1 MELFVEI
8 AILTADVLILPA
20 EETGVNCAL
29 YLRSPSKW
37 QDVQKPSITSC
48 NLESR
53 VFAQRMNSM
62 KLRAVI
68 LTMMCVGVVTAAIA
82 AEEPSEQVK
91 RMDAA
96 ATVLDEI
103 MGTPDKG
110 IPEEL
115 LDSAK
120 CIAVI
125 PSMIKI
131 GFVFGGRHGRG
142 IATCRTS
149 SGWSAPAPFSVT
161 GGSWGLQ
168 IGGEAVDVVMLAMND
183 QGMEKMLS
191 SKFKIGADASA
202 AAGPVGRHVQG
213 ETDWKMRAEVLTY
226 SRARGA
232 FAGVTVNGASITQD
246 KDGTRILYGRMIPSA
261 QILKGQ
267 TKAPEGSH
275 KFLAAVKKYGTQAAV
290 AEASNRRTQTPNTGT
305 QTRALS
311 STESKGA
318 IEQKLKTEPG
328 LESNDIQVTLTA
340 DVVTLSGSVISS
352 DERDKAV
359 RIARSY
365 AGDRE
370 VQDHLTIQTPN

>member
-1 MELFVEI
+1 MFAMRLK
-8 AILTADVLILPA
+8 AGILAVLAATFLA
-20 EETGVNCAL
+20 ST
-29 YLRSPSKW
+29 
-37 QDVQKPSITSC
+37 
-48 NLESR
+48 
-53 VFAQRMNSM
+53 M
-62 KLRAVI
+62 AVA
-68 LTMMCVGVVTAAIA
+68 TD
-82 AEEPSEQVK
+82 EPSEQVK

-115 LDSAK
+115 LGSAK
-120 CIAVI
+120 CLAVI

-142 IATCRTS
+142 LATCRTT

-168 IGGEAVDVVMLAMND
+168 IGGEAVDVVMLVMND
-183 QGMEKMLS
+183 NGMEKMLS

-261 QILKGQ
+261 QILKGPV
-267 TKAPEGSH
+267 KAPEGSH
-275 KFLAAVKKYGTQAAV
+275 KFMAAVKKYGTEANA
-290 AEASNRRTQTPNTGT
+290 AEASSRRTDAQKTDARNA
-305 QTRALS
+305 ALS
-311 STESKGA
+311 SREAKGA
-318 IEQKLKTEPG
+318 IEEKLRSQPG
-328 LESNDIQVTLTA
+328 LESKDIEVTVSA
-340 DVVTLSGSVISS
+340 NEVKLSGSVVRE
-352 DERDKAV
+352 DDRDKAV
-359 RIARSY
+359 RIAKSY

-370 VQDHLTIQTPN
+370 VQDHLTIQTP

>member
-1 MELFVEI
+1 MRFKLGV
-8 AILTADVLILPA
+8 LTVLAATFLA
-20 EETGVNCAL
+20 
-29 YLRSPSKW
+29 S
-37 QDVQKPSITSC
+37 
-48 NLESR
+48 
-53 VFAQRMNSM
+53 
-62 KLRAVI
+62 
-68 LTMMCVGVVTAAIA
+68 TMATA

-120 CIAVI
+120 CVAVM
-125 PSMIKI
+125 PSMIKV

-142 IATCRTS
+142 IATCRTG

-168 IGGEAVDVVMLAMND
+168 IGAEAIDVVMLVMND
-183 QGMEKMLS
+183 NGMEKMLS

-226 SRARGA
+226 SRARGV

-267 TKAPEGSH
+267 VKAPEGSH
-275 KFLAAVKKYGTQAAV
+275 QFMAAVKKYGTKANV
-290 AEASNRRTQTPNTGT
+290 TEASARRTDVQKTGT
-305 QTRALS
+305 QKGALS
-311 STESKGA
+311 STEAKGA
-318 IEQKLKTEPG
+318 IEEKLKSEPG
-328 LESNDIQVTLTA
+328 LVSKDIQVTLSA
-340 DVVTLSGSVISS
+340 DAVKLSGSVVSA
-352 DERDKAV
+352 DDRDKAV

-370 VQDHLTIQTPN
+370 VQDHLDIQTP

>member
-1 MELFVEI
+1 MRLKAGMLVML
-8 AILTADVLILPA
+8 AATLLASTMAVAAD
-20 EETGVNCAL
+20 
-29 YLRSPSKW
+29 
-37 QDVQKPSITSC
+37 
-48 NLESR
+48 
-53 VFAQRMNSM
+53 
-62 KLRAVI
+62 
-68 LTMMCVGVVTAAIA
+68 
-82 AEEPSEQVK
+82 EPSEQVK

-96 ATVLDEI
+96 AAVLDEI

-120 CIAVI
+120 CVAVI
-125 PSMIKI
+125 PSMVKI

-142 IATCRTS
+142 LATCRTK
-149 SGWSAPAPFSVT
+149 SGWSAPAPFTVT

-168 IGGEAVDVVMLAMND
+168 IGGEAVDVVMLVMND
-183 QGMEKMLS
+183 NGMEKMLS

-202 AAGPVGRHVQG
+202 AAGPVGRHVEG

-267 TKAPEGSH
+267 VKDPQGSH
-275 KFLAAVKKYGTQAAV
+275 KFLATVKKYATEANV
-290 AEASNRRTQTPNTGT
+290 AEASDRRNETQKTVKQNET
-305 QTRALS
+305 LS
-311 STESKGA
+311 SAEAKGA
-318 IEQKLKTEPG
+318 IEEKLKSEPG
-328 LESNDIQVTLTA
+328 LESKDIQVTLTA
-340 DVVTLSGSVISS
+340 DAVELSGSVINSN
-352 DERDKAV
+352 DRDKAM

-370 VQDHLTIQTPN
+370 VQDHLTIQTP

>member
-1 MELFVEI
+1 MRFKTGMLAV
-8 AILTADVLILPA
+8 LTAAVLA
-20 EETGVNCAL
+20 ST
-29 YLRSPSKW
+29 
-37 QDVQKPSITSC
+37 
-48 NLESR
+48 
-53 VFAQRMNSM
+53 M
-62 KLRAVI
+62 AV
-68 LTMMCVGVVTAAIA
+68 A

-120 CIAVI
+120 CVAVI
-125 PSMIKI
+125 PSMVKI

-142 IATCRTS
+142 IATCRTG

-168 IGGEAVDVVMLAMND
+168 IGGEAVDVVMLVMND

-202 AAGPVGRHVQG
+202 AAGPVGRHVEG
-213 ETDWKMRAEVLTY
+213 ETDWKMRAQVLTY

-246 KDGTRILYGRMIPSA
+246 KDGTRILYGRMVPSA

-267 TKAPEGSH
+267 VKAPEGSH
-275 KFLAAVKKYGTQAAV
+275 QFLATVRKYATEANA
-290 AEASNRRTQTPNTGT
+290 AEASDRVQRNDTR
-305 QTRALS
+305 TRASS
-311 STESKGA
+311 STEAKGV
-318 IEQKLKTEPG
+318 IEEKLKTEPG
-328 LESNDIQVTLTA
+328 LDSKDIHVTLTPN
-340 DVVTLSGSVISS
+340 VVTLSGSVASS
-352 DERDKAV
+352 DDRDKAV
-359 RIARSY
+359 SIARSY

-370 VQDHLTIQTPN
+370 VQDHLSVQRPD

>member
-1 MELFVEI
+1 MFAMRLK
-8 AILTADVLILPA
+8 AGILAVLAATFLA
-20 EETGVNCAL
+20 ST
-29 YLRSPSKW
+29 
-37 QDVQKPSITSC
+37 
-48 NLESR
+48 
-53 VFAQRMNSM
+53 M
-62 KLRAVI
+62 AVA
-68 LTMMCVGVVTAAIA
+68 T
-82 AEEPSEQVK
+82 EEPSEQVK

-115 LDSAK
+115 LGSAK
-120 CIAVI
+120 CLAVI

-142 IATCRTS
+142 LATCRTT

-168 IGGEAVDVVMLAMND
+168 IGGEAVDVVMLVMND
-183 QGMEKMLS
+183 NGMEKMLS

-267 TKAPEGSH
+267 VKAPEGSH
-275 KFLAAVKKYGTQAAV
+275 RFMAAVKKYGTEANA
-290 AEASNRRTQTPNTGT
+290 AEASSRRTDAQKTDARNA
-305 QTRALS
+305 ALS
-311 STESKGA
+311 SREAKGA
-318 IEQKLKTEPG
+318 IEEKLRSEPG
-328 LESNDIQVTLTA
+328 LESKDIEVTVSA
-340 DVVTLSGSVISS
+340 NGVKLSGSVISA
-352 DERDKAV
+352 DDRDKAV
-359 RIARSY
+359 RIAKSY

-370 VQDHLTIQTPN
+370 VQDHLTLQTP

>member
-1 MELFVEI
+1 MRFKLGIF
-8 AILTADVLILPA
+8 TVLAATFLA
-20 EETGVNCAL
+20 T
-29 YLRSPSKW
+29 
-37 QDVQKPSITSC
+37 
-48 NLESR
+48 
-53 VFAQRMNSM
+53 
-62 KLRAVI
+62 
-68 LTMMCVGVVTAAIA
+68 TMATA

-120 CIAVI
+120 CVAVI
-125 PSMIKI
+125 PSMVKV

-142 IATCRTS
+142 IATCRS
-149 SGWSAPAPFSVT
+149 KSGWSAPAPFTVT

-168 IGGEAVDVVMLAMND
+168 IGGEAVDVVMLVMND
-183 QGMEKMLS
+183 NGMERMLS

-202 AAGPVGRHVQG
+202 AAGPVGRHVEG

-267 TKAPEGSH
+267 AKAPEGSH
-275 KFLAAVKKYGTQAAV
+275 KFLATVKKYGTEANV
-290 AEASNRRTQTPNTGT
+290 AEASARRTEEEVERTGT
-305 QTRALS
+305 QKEALRS
-311 STESKGA
+311 KEAKGA
-318 IEQKLKTEPG
+318 IEAKIKSDPG
-328 LESNDIQVTLTA
+328 LESKDIQVTLTA
-340 DVVTLSGSVISS
+340 DAVKLSGSVVSAN
-352 DERDKAV
+352 DRDKAV

-365 AGDRE
+365 ARDRE
-370 VQDHLTIQTPN
+370 VQDHLTIQTP

>member
-1 MELFVEI
+1 VLAATFL
-8 AILTADVLILPA
+8 AI
-20 EETGVNCAL
+20 
-29 YLRSPSKW
+29 
-37 QDVQKPSITSC
+37 
-48 NLESR
+48 
-53 VFAQRMNSM
+53 
-62 KLRAVI
+62 
-68 LTMMCVGVVTAAIA
+68 TMAIA

-96 ATVLDEI
+96 AMVLDEV
-103 MGTPDKG
+103 MGTPDNG

-120 CIAVI
+120 SVAVI

-168 IGGEAVDVVMLAMND
+168 IGGEAIDVVMLVMND
-183 QGMEKMLS
+183 NGMERMLS
-191 SKFKIGADASA
+191 SKF
-202 AAGPVGRHVQG
+202 
-213 ETDWKMRAEVLTY
+213 
-226 SRARGA
+226 
-232 FAGVTVNGASITQD
+232 

-267 TKAPEGSH
+267 VKAPEGSH
-275 KFLAAVKKYGTQAAV
+275 KFLATVRKYGTEANV
-290 AEASNRRTQTPNTGT
+290 AETSARRTEGGKTGA
-305 QTRALS
+305 QNEALS
-311 STESKGA
+311 PREAKGA
-318 IEQKLKTEPG
+318 IEEKLKSEPG
-328 LESNDIQVTLTA
+328 LESRDIQVTLTA
-340 DVVTLSGSVISS
+340 DALKLSGSVVSA
-352 DERDKAV
+352 DDRDKAV

-370 VQDHLTIQTPN
+370 VQDRLTIQTP

>member
-1 MELFVEI
+1 MGFNKRIV
-8 AILTADVLILPA
+8 AALTA
-20 EETGVNCAL
+20 T
-29 YLRSPSKW
+29 
-37 QDVQKPSITSC
+37 
-48 NLESR
+48 
-53 VFAQRMNSM
+53 VFACTLAM
-62 KLRAVI
+62 A
-68 LTMMCVGVVTAAIA
+68 A

-120 CIAVI
+120 CVAVI

-142 IATCRTS
+142 IATCRTK

-168 IGGEAVDVVMLAMND
+168 IGGEAIDVVMLVMND
-183 QGMEKMLS
+183 NGMEKMLS

-267 TKAPEGSH
+267 VKAPEGSR
-275 KFLAAVKKYGTQAAV
+275 KFLAAVNKYGTEANVAGAV
-290 AEASNRRTQTPNTGT
+290 ARRSEAEKTGA
-305 QTRALS
+305 QNEALS
-311 STESKGA
+311 STEAKGA
-318 IEQKLKTEPG
+318 IEGKLKSEPG
-328 LESNDIQVTLTA
+328 LESKDIQVTLTA
-340 DVVTLSGSVISS
+340 DAVKLSGSVVSA
-352 DERDKAV
+352 DDRDRAV

-370 VQDHLTIQTPN
+370 VQDHLTIQTP

>member
-1 MELFVEI
+1 M
-8 AILTADVLILPA
+8 A
-20 EETGVNCAL
+20 
-29 YLRSPSKW
+29 
-37 QDVQKPSITSC
+37 
-48 NLESR
+48 
-53 VFAQRMNSM
+53 M
-62 KLRAVI
+62 
-68 LTMMCVGVVTAAIA
+68 A
-82 AEEPSEQVK
+82 AEEASEQVK

-115 LDSAK
+115 LNSAK
-120 CIAVI
+120 CVAVI
-125 PSMIKI
+125 PSMVKI

-149 SGWSAPAPFSVT
+149 SGWSSPAPFSVT

-168 IGGEAVDVVMLAMND
+168 IGAEAIDVVMLVMND
-183 QGMEKMLS
+183 DGMEKMLS

-226 SRARGA
+226 SRARGV
-232 FAGVTVNGASITQD
+232 FAGVTVNGAAITQD

-267 TKAPEGSH
+267 VKAPEGSH
-275 KFLAAVKKYGTQAAV
+275 QFLATVKKYGTEANV
-290 AEASNRRTQTPNTGT
+290 TEASARRTDAQKTETGKSGLNSKE
-305 QTRALS
+305 A
-311 STESKGA
+311 KGA
-318 IEQKLKTEPG
+318 IEEKLKSEPG
-328 LESNDIQVTLTA
+328 LESKDIQVTLTPEA
-340 DVVTLSGSVISS
+340 VKLSGSVVST
-352 DERDKAV
+352 DDRDKAV

-370 VQDHLTIQTPN
+370 VQDHLTIQTP

>member
-1 MELFVEI
+1 MRFKI
-8 AILTADVLILPA
+8 GMFAILTAAVLVSTL
-20 EETGVNCAL
+20 
-29 YLRSPSKW
+29 
-37 QDVQKPSITSC
+37 
-48 NLESR
+48 
-53 VFAQRMNSM
+53 
-62 KLRAVI
+62 AV
-68 LTMMCVGVVTAAIA
+68 A

-120 CIAVI
+120 CLAVI
-125 PSMIKI
+125 PSMVKI

-142 IATCRTS
+142 MATCRTT
-149 SGWSAPAPFSVT
+149 SGWSAPAPFTVT

-168 IGGEAVDVVMLAMND
+168 IGGEAIDVVMLVMND
-183 QGMEKMLS
+183 QGMEKMLA

-202 AAGPVGRHVQG
+202 AAGPVGRHVEG
-213 ETDWKMRAEVLTY
+213 TTDWKMRAEVLTY

-246 KDGTRILYGRMIPSA
+246 KDGTRILYGRMISSA

-267 TKAPEGSH
+267 VRPPEGSH
-275 KFLAAVKKYGTQAAV
+275 TFLAAVRKYGSEARV
-290 AEASNRRTQTPNTGT
+290 AEASDRVQKSDTRTRTD
-305 QTRALS
+305 
-311 STESKGA
+311 STEARGV
-318 IEQKLKTEPG
+318 IEDKLKSEPG
-328 LESNDIQVTLTA
+328 LDSKDIQVTLTSG
-340 DVVTLSGSVISS
+340 VVMLSGSVVSS
-352 DERDKAV
+352 DDRDKAV
-359 RIARSY
+359 RVAKLY

-370 VQDHLTIQTPN
+370 VQDHLSIQRPE

>member
-1 MELFVEI
+1 MFAMRLK
-8 AILTADVLILPA
+8 AGILAVLAATFLA
-20 EETGVNCAL
+20 ST
-29 YLRSPSKW
+29 
-37 QDVQKPSITSC
+37 
-48 NLESR
+48 
-53 VFAQRMNSM
+53 M
-62 KLRAVI
+62 AVA
-68 LTMMCVGVVTAAIA
+68 T
-82 AEEPSEQVK
+82 EEPSEQVK

-115 LDSAK
+115 LGSAK
-120 CIAVI
+120 CLAVI

-142 IATCRTS
+142 LATCRTT

-168 IGGEAVDVVMLAMND
+168 IGGEAVDVVMLVMND
-183 QGMEKMLS
+183 NGMEKMLS

-261 QILKGQ
+261 QILTGQ
-267 TKAPEGSH
+267 VKAPEGSH
-275 KFLAAVKKYGTQAAV
+275 KFLATVRKYGTQAKN
-290 AEASNRRTQTPNTGT
+290 AEASAHGTETPKIGT
-305 QTRALS
+305 QNGTLS
-311 STESKGA
+311 ATEAKDA
-318 IEQKLKTEPG
+318 IEEKLKSEPG
-328 LESNDIQVTLTA
+328 LESKDIQVALTA
-340 DVVTLSGSVISS
+340 DAVKLSGSVVSA
-352 DERDKAV
+352 DDRDKAV

-370 VQDHLTIQTPN
+370 VQDHLTIQTP

>member
-1 MELFVEI
+1 MRFKSGI
-8 AILTADVLILPA
+8 FAVLA
-20 EETGVNCAL
+20 A
-29 YLRSPSKW
+29 
-37 QDVQKPSITSC
+37 
-48 NLESR
+48 
-53 VFAQRMNSM
+53 
-62 KLRAVI
+62 AV
-68 LTMMCVGVVTAAIA
+68 LASTLATA

-110 IPEEL
+110 IPQEL

-120 CIAVI
+120 CVAVI
-125 PSMIKI
+125 PSMVKI

-142 IATCRTS
+142 IAVCRTK

-168 IGGEAVDVVMLAMND
+168 IGGEAIDVVMLVMND
-183 QGMEKMLS
+183 NGMEKMLS
-191 SKFKIGADASA
+191 SKFRVGADASA
-202 AAGPVGRHVQG
+202 AAGPVGRHVEG

-261 QILKGQ
+261 EILKGQ
-267 TKAPEGSH
+267 VRAPEGSH
-275 KFLAAVKKYGTQAAV
+275 KFMATVRKYGTDSAV
-290 AEASNRRTQTPNTGT
+290 TEASGRRTDPEKTSAQNDAT
-305 QTRALS
+305 S
-311 STESKGA
+311 SSEAKGA
-318 IEQKLKTEPG
+318 IEEKLKSEPG
-328 LESNDIQVTLTA
+328 LESKDIQVTLTR
-340 DVVTLSGSVISS
+340 DTVRLSGSVVNT
-352 DERDKAV
+352 DDRDKAL
-359 RIARSY
+359 RIAKAY

-370 VQDHLTIQTPN
+370 VQDHLTIQTP